1 MPCVAEFPQLERL
14 HGREKEL
21 GFRFLGLEVKGL
33 LAKMRDVVKE
43 KKTTFPILLDDRR
56 LAREVLQIPGTP
68 TTFVIDRQGRIRARL
83 VGAVEDIDETIAE
96 VLRRI

>member
-14 HGREKEL
+14 YGREKEL
-21 GFRFLGLEVKGL
+21 GFRFFGLEVKGL

-43 KKTTFPILLDDRR
+43 KRTTFPILLDDRR

-68 TTFVIDRQGRIRARL
+68 TIFVIDAQGRIRARL
-83 VGAVEDIDETIAE
+83 SGGAEDIDAVIAE
-96 VLRRI
+96 VLGRI

>member
-14 HGREKEL
+14 AKREKEL
-21 GFRFLGLEVKGL
+21 GFRFFGLEVKGL

-68 TTFVIDRQGRIRARL
+68 TTFVIDKHGRIRARL
-83 VGAVEDIDETIAE
+83 VGAAEDMDEILAE
-96 VLRRI
+96 ALRRI

>member
-14 HGREKEL
+14 FQREKEL
-21 GFRFLGLEVKGL
+21 GFRFLGLEIKGL
-33 LAKMRDVVKE
+33 LVKMRDVVKE

-83 VGAVEDIDETIAE
+83 VGAAEDIDEEIAE
-96 VLRRI
+96 VLKRI

>member
-1 MPCVAEFPQLERL
+1 
-14 HGREKEL
+14 
-21 GFRFLGLEVKGL
+21 
-33 LAKMRDVVKE
+33 VKE

-68 TTFVIDRQGRIRARL
+68 TTFVVDRQGRIRARL
-83 VGAVEDIDETIAE
+83 IGAAEDIDGIIAE

>member
-14 HGREKEL
+14 FLREKEL
-21 GFRFLGLEVKGL
+21 GFRFFGLEVKGL
-33 LAKMRDVVKE
+33 LAKMRDVVRD

-68 TTFVIDRQGRIRARL
+68 TTFVVDGEGRIRARL
-83 VGAVEDIDETIAE
+83 VGAVEDIDEVIAE
-96 VLRRI
+96 VLKRI

>member
-14 HGREKEL
+14 YGREREL
-21 GFRFLGLEVKGL
+21 GFKFLGLEIKGL
-33 LAKMRDVVKE
+33 LAKMRDVVNE

-68 TTFVIDRQGRIRARL
+68 TTFVVDGQGRIRARL
-83 VGAVEDIDETIAE
+83 IGAVEDIDETIAE
-96 VLRRI
+96 VLKRI

>member
-14 HGREKEL
+14 YGREKEL
-21 GFRFLGLEVKGL
+21 GFRFFGLEIKGL
-33 LAKMRDVVKE
+33 LAMIRDVVKE

-68 TTFVIDRQGRIRARL
+68 TTFVIDAQGRIRARL
-83 VGAVEDIDETIAE
+83 IGAVDDIDETIAE
-96 VLRRI
+96 VLKRI

>member
-14 HGREKEL
+14 AGREKEL
-21 GFRFLGLEVKGL
+21 GFRFFGLEVKGL
-33 LAKMRDVVKE
+33 LTKIRDVVKE

-56 LAREVLQIPGTP
+56 FAREVLQIPGTP
-68 TTFVIDRQGRIRARL
+68 TTVVVDAQGRIRARL
-83 VGAVEDIDETIAE
+83 VGGADNMDEILAE

>member
-14 HGREKEL
+14 ARRETEL
-21 GFRFLGLEVKGL
+21 GFRFLGFEVKGL
-33 LAKMRDVVKE
+33 LGKMRDVVKE

-56 LAREVLQIPGTP
+56 LAREALQVPGTP
-68 TTFVIDRQGRIRARL
+68 TTFVIDGRGRIRARL
-83 VGAVEDIDETIAE
+83 VGAMEDIDLVVAE

>member
-14 HGREKEL
+14 ALREKEL

-33 LAKMRDVVKE
+33 LKLMRDVVKE

-56 LAREVLQIPGTP
+56 LAREALQIPGTP
-68 TTFVIDRQGRIRARL
+68 TTFVIDEQGRIRARL
-83 VGAVEDIDETIAE
+83 IGAVEDIDAVIAE
-96 VLRRI
+96 VLGRI

>member
-14 HGREKEL
+14 YRQEKDL
-21 GFRFLGLEVKGL
+21 GFRFFGLEIKGL
-33 LAKMRDVVKE
+33 LAKMRGVVKD

-56 LAREVLQIPGTP
+56 FAREVLQIPGTP
-68 TTFVIDRQGRIRARL
+68 TIFVVDRQGRMRARL
-83 VGAVEDIDETIAE
+83 IGAAEDIDGVVAE

>member
-14 HGREKEL
+14 YGREKEL

-68 TTFVIDRQGRIRARL
+68 TTFVVDARGRIRARL
-83 VGAVEDIDETIAE
+83 IGAAEDIDETIAE
-96 VLRRI
+96 VLKRI